1 MTPSNTATL
10 NVSLSHSN
18 FGRMAY
24 TASMRLDD
32 FMLLNNENRTDLM
45 AYGNLRLSGE
55 LNVTGRLRLR
65 GDLSDPEPYGR
76 FEIRE
81 GGKVFLQTREFVV
94 ERGALVY
101 QGTLEP
107 EIDVR
112 AIRART
118 RLSQDDFA
126 TAFGF
131 TINQIKDW
139 EQGRARPLGGV
150 RAYLLII
157 ERDAKSVLGLLRKA
171 RGKKAA

>member
-1 MTPSNTATL
+1 MTKKAFDKIADGL
-10 NVSLSHSN
+10 NEALAIA
-18 FGRMAY
+18 R
-24 TASMRLDD
+24 
-32 FMLLNNENRTDLM
+32 
-45 AYGNLRLSGE
+45 GE
-55 LNVTGRLRLR
+55 KKPAKLHI
-65 GDLSDPEPYGR
+65 P
-76 FEIRE
+76 
-81 GGKVFLQTREFVV
+81 
-94 ERGALVY
+94 
-101 QGTLEP
+101 P

-118 RLSQDDFA
+118 GLSQEDFA

-157 ERDAKSVLGLLRKA
+157 ERDARSVLDLLRKA